1 MVSCVHARTDSAPSQ
16 QCVLIDLAA
25 HLSKPEAVCMVGTG
39 GRPVAE
45 TAVGL
50 DAVSLPVVSS
60 GVAAGATAAAGAT
73 MGPPLAAS
81 AAAVFC

>member
-1 MVSCVHARTDSAPSQ
+1 MYSIFPAQ
-16 QCVLIDLAA
+16 QSVLTELDA

-45 TAVGL
+45 AAVGL
-50 DAVSLPVVSS
+50 DAVCLPAVSS
-60 GVAAGATAAAGAT
+60 GIAAGATAAAGAT